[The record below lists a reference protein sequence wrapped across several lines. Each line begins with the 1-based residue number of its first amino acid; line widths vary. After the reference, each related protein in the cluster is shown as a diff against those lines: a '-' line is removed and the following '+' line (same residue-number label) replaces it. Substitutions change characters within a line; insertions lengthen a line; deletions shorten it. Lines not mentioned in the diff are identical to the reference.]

1 MSTLTNE
8 VVLRGHLVIFV
19 DGYKVYDKYLMHH
32 FYDGQNSVSVP
43 DRMVPPPT
51 HDVGSMPWWEVGWA
65 VGASER
71 GRLCMRL
78 GAKPFRKFFNFDEAV
93 AFAYGR
99 QQKFKTQQHI
109 LVYVTKTF
117 QGAERMDVVRS
128 ADDVTAIHTELDEVI
143 QANEAHRARCRAE
156 HPHID
161 LLREKFGYSKGWRMS
176 DLLRQIREEGRE
188 ATIAAMPKSSWYRL
202 RKELREVG
210 LEP

>member
-78 GAKPFRKFFNFDEAV
+78 GAKP
-93 AFAYGR
+93 
-99 QQKFKTQQHI
+99 
-109 LVYVTKTF
+109 
-117 QGAERMDVVRS
+117 
-128 ADDVTAIHTELDEVI
+128 
-143 QANEAHRARCRAE
+143 
-156 HPHID
+156 
-161 LLREKFGYSKGWRMS
+161 
-176 DLLRQIREEGRE
+176 
-188 ATIAAMPKSSWYRL
+188 
-202 RKELREVG
+202 
-210 LEP
+210 